1 MKNFNIMP
9 PLHFDPGYNFNR
21 IIEEKI
27 ELEQGI
33 SHSIRRAIENFYM
46 VMAAEGFDTDR
57 IDVSLSVTN
66 DFNGVSVSVIVDDI
80 TIT

>member
-1 MKNFNIMP
+1 MN
-9 PLHFDPGYNFNR
+9 YNR
-21 IIEEKI
+21 IIEEKV

-46 VMAAEGFDTDR
+46 VLAEEGFNTDR
-57 IDVSLSVTN
+57 VDVMVSVTN
-66 DFNGVSVSVIVDDI
+66 DFNGVSITVTVDDI

>member
-1 MKNFNIMP
+1 MN
-9 PLHFDPGYNFNR
+9 YNR

-27 ELEQGI
+27 ELEKGI
-33 SHSIRRAIENFYM
+33 SWTIRRAMESFYA

-66 DFNGVSVSVIVDDI
+66 DFNGVSITVTVDDI